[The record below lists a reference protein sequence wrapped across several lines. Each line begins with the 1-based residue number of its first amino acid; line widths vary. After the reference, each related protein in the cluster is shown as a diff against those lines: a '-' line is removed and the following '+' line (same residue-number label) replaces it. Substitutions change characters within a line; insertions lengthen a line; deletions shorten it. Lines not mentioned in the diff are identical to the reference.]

1 VQHESVSPTEAW
13 SRFSG
18 FADGVIR
25 SVELRLDGSR
35 RASVE
40 LDAQEPPNSDGPWWR
55 VRFDLTGLA
64 EWRFE
69 QIRSDMLVVFDARLE
84 TIGDLTYVSFDA
96 ATLPEEPSVNEFRT
110 TCAYAAAER
119 VEILLRRLR

>member
-1 VQHESVSPTEAW
+1 MHRESVSPAEAW
-13 SRFSG
+13 SRFYG

-25 SVELRLDGSR
+25 SVELHLDGPR
-35 RASVE
+35 QAIVE

-55 VRFDLTGLA
+55 VHFDFIGLA

-69 QIRSDMLVVFDARLE
+69 QIRSDMLVIFDARLA

-96 ATLPEEPSVNEFRT
+96 ATLPEEPSANEFRGS
-110 TCAYAAAER
+110 CAYAAAER
-119 VEILLRRLR
+119 VELLLRPLT